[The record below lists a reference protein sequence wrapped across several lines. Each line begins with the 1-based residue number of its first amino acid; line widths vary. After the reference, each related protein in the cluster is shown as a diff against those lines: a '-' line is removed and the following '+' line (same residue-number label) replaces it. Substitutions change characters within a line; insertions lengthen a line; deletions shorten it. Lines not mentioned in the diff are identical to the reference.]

1 MLRASRISKNR
12 REVEPKKSY
21 SYSKRNPSPKVKF
34 LDENSQITN
43 DAQVNDYLKA
53 NITRK
58 LSDTVTSFE
67 RILASGRKE
76 HVLNKFALRSSIYL
90 L

>member
-12 REVEPKKSY
+12 REVEPKNT
-21 SYSKRNPSPKVKF
+21 KRNRSPKVKF
-34 LDENSQITN
+34 LNENSSITN
-43 DAQVNDYLKA
+43 DTQANDYLKA
-53 NITRK
+53 NIARK

-76 HVLNKFALRSSIYL
+76 HVLNKCALRSSIYL